1 MKTRHKLK
9 MLAAA
14 AAVAGVFSAPAQA
27 APVALELALLVDV
40 SGSVDATEYNLQK
53 QGYINAFN
61 DAVIQANIT
70 SLTGG
75 IAVTYIEWSGSTQQS
90 VEVPW
95 TLITDATSSAA
106 FATAIG
112 GATRNFSG
120 STAPGSAINYTTPLF
135 SSNAYEGARWVID
148 VSGDGEQNDG
158 ANTAAA
164 RNAFLTAATGAG
176 ASGTINGLCI
186 GGTSLCNWYQANI
199 VSAGGFLVQANDFAD
214 FDGAVRSKIGR
225 EIIGVPVPAT
235 AALLG
240 IGLMAVGAIRRRK
253 AD

>member
-75 IAVTYIEWSGSTQQS
+75 IAVTYIEWSGSTQ
-90 VEVPW
+90 
-95 TLITDATSSAA
+95 
-106 FATAIG
+106 
-112 GATRNFSG
+112 
-120 STAPGSAINYTTPLF
+120 
-135 SSNAYEGARWVID
+135 
-148 VSGDGEQNDG
+148 
-158 ANTAAA
+158 
-164 RNAFLTAATGAG
+164 
-176 ASGTINGLCI
+176 
-186 GGTSLCNWYQANI
+186 
-199 VSAGGFLVQANDFAD
+199 
-214 FDGAVRSKIGR
+214 
-225 EIIGVPVPAT
+225 
-235 AALLG
+235 
-240 IGLMAVGAIRRRK
+240 
-253 AD
+253 